1 MAVRVHP
8 ERARVKR
15 LLSPSQALVLPALL
29 LLTLFLVLPLLLIA
43 VYSFYSTDP
52 ITGLMRA
59 EGTLEQYR
67 RLISSPIYRRVFFR
81 SLEIAATSTA
91 IALLLAYPVGY
102 TLGRLVPRRYQ
113 PAGLL
118 LVLVPFWTSYI
129 VRTYGWIGFL
139 QNGGF
144 LDSVLSL
151 LLPGRVQLDLLYTRA
166 AVLIGFIH
174 VYMPLVILPIF
185 AVTRSLD
192 TRLLEASADLGAPPW
207 RTFWRVTLPLTLPG
221 IVAGGSLF
229 FIAVFGSFVTPQLLG
244 GTGDLMI
251 GNLIADQFGEAFNWP
266 FGAALA
272 IVITLVVLLGL
283 VMLFRFARL
292 EGFNETAVGQ

>member
-1 MAVRVHP
+1 MSVQASS
-8 ERARVKR
+8 ARWR
-15 LLSPSQALVLPALL
+15 WMDSRSGTWLLVAPAIAMLA
-29 LLTLFLVLPLLLIA
+29 LFLVLPLLLIA

-52 ITGLMRA
+52 VTGLLRA
-59 EGTLEQYR
+59 DFTLEQYR
-67 RLISSPIYRRVFFR
+67 RIVVSPVYRRVFVR
-81 SLEIAATSTA
+81 SIEIASLSTS
-91 IALLLAYPVGY
+91 IAVILAYPFGY
-102 TLGRLVPRRYQ
+102 TLGRLIPRPRQ
-113 PAGLL
+113 PLFLL

-144 LDSVLSL
+144 LDSILSL
-151 LLPGRVQLDLLYTRA
+151 LVPGRVQLDLLYSRI
-166 AVLIGFIH
+166 AVIMGFVH
-174 VYMPLVILPIF
+174 VYLPLVVLPIF

-192 TRLLEASADLGAPPW
+192 SRLLEASADLGAPPW

-272 IVITLVVLLGL
+272 IVITLVVSLGL
-283 VMLFRFARL
+283 LIFFRFARI
-292 EGFNETAVGQ
+292 EGIDGLA